1 MEASFN
7 SRYYMRQPMND
18 SESEPENLSR
28 DDKSEEK
35 EGVKDNLASNNGS
48 IHELKLDNLS

>member
-1 MEASFN
+1 
-7 SRYYMRQPMND
+7 MND
-18 SESEPENLSR
+18 SESEPEDLSR

>member
-18 SESEPENLSR
+18 SESEADENFSR
-28 DDKSEEK
+28 DESQ
-35 EGVKDNLASNNGS
+35 EGVKDNLAS
-48 IHELKLDNLS
+48 